1 MNNIL
6 KEEIDR
12 FQLLSKYDNSKTLDE
27 NNTSSEV
34 INERNWIG
42 RQLARIGARETEAL
56 SKTAVK
62 EIESLFKTVP
72 KEMSSFGKDAA
83 TVIKDLKNM
92 KPDKLGL
99 LRETIFKNTKN
110 TNLRNEIA
118 KDMVK
123 NQEYVKF
130 FSSHSKK
137 EAFDLMTTGK
147 KWSGEEANYL
157 ISTYKD
163 TGGKFRD
170 ELRAGLGKRS
180 KVGKNKSKYTGNK
193 QRTQPTYYDDLYRYT
208 KGERKTWARSAYEML
223 GDILK
228 GAGNS
233 ISFVVKNFF
242 RLLAIAGTIG
252 IAYYLWHY
260 MNKKFGIYP
269 KCLSP
274 DNIPK
279 SDWEKM
285 FNQNLGY
292 VKTSETGNDFIDDN
306 GGGRFYADKKFETE
320 NEKFKGTWKNDSD
333 DSDIIVTLDNGEEHI
348 VLCQA
353 IRDFIDDRDP
363 RETDDDDLSK
373 TIVKTPEQIEKE
385 KIMSSWNGSYTEC
398 EDFPFGIGCKDDE
411 IIGTVQTCLGLPRD
425 GKFSPKV
432 LDALEKEG
440 YGFELTFNTYK
451 KIQSKCGAS
460 LSKTGFASNL

>member
-34 INERNWIG
+34 INERWLSK
-42 RQLARIGARETEAL
+42 QLARLGAREAEAL

-62 EIESLFKTVP
+62 EVESLFKTIP
-72 KEMSSFGKDAA
+72 KEMSFFGKDAA
-83 TVIKDLKNM
+83 TVIKDLKTMDKN
-92 KPDKLGL
+92 KLGL
-99 LRETIFKNTKN
+99 LRETIFKNTAN
-110 TNLRNEIA
+110 QNLRNEIA

-123 NQEYVKF
+123 NKGFVDF
-130 FSSHSKK
+130 FSNHSKK
-137 EAFDLMTTGK
+137 EAFDLMVKGK
-147 KWSGEEANYL
+147 KWNGEEASYL
-157 ISTYKD
+157 INAYKD
-163 TGGKFRD
+163 TGGKFGD
-170 ELRAGLGKRS
+170 ELKSALSGGKG
-180 KVGKNKSKYTGNK
+180 GKNKSKYKGNK
-193 QRTQPTYYDDLYRYT
+193 QKTKSSYYDDIGRYSN
-208 KGERKTWARSAYEML
+208 KERKTWARSAYEML

-228 GAGNS
+228 GTGNS
-233 ISFVVKNFF
+233 IAFVVKNFW
-242 RLLAIAGTIG
+242 RLLWIAGSIG
-252 IAYYLWHY
+252 VAYYLWNY
-260 MNKKFGIYP
+260 MNKKFGVYP

-279 SDWEKM
+279 QDLYDM
-285 FNQNLGY
+285 YNQKLEY

-306 GGGRFYADKKFETE
+306 GGGRFYSDKKFETE
-320 NEKFKGTWKNDSD
+320 NGKFKGTWKNDTD
-333 DSDIIVTLDNGEEHI
+333 DSDIIVTLDNGEEQI

-353 IRDFIDDRDP
+353 IRDFIDPRDP
-363 RETDDDDLSK
+363 RETDDNLSK

-460 LSKTGFASNL
+460 QSKTGFASNL